1 MSHIISV
8 QNYLPGPMQFDRNP
22 WNKYDENAIEVHTI
36 CDGVKHMVGHL
47 RKELAVVLADSMDM
61 EEIEIHG

>member
-1 MSHIISV
+1 
-8 QNYLPGPMQFDRNP
+8 MQFDRNP